1 MSDKVLDVIYI
12 TLFIIVIYLNLF
24 ALDRALKIYGM

>member
-1 MSDKVLDVIYI
+1 MSDKVLDVIYV
-12 TLFIIVIYLNLF
+12 TLFIFVIYLNLF

>member
-1 MSDKVLDVIYI
+1 MSDKVLGVIYVALYI
-12 TLFIIVIYLNLF
+12 LVIYLNLF

>member
-1 MSDKVLDVIYI
+1 MSDKVLDVIYV